1 MTSKLLN
8 HGTVTKGH
16 LTKKFVGKHTLLYPE
31 KNLRLDLHSQLQA
44 QKGVPRLGLEPFLI
58 TLEHLLLNTFCWGCQ
73 KELFMFYEFS
83 DQTPTWGSRLKKV
96 LPK

>member
-31 KNLRLDLHSQLQA
+31 KILRLDLHSQLQA
-44 QKGVPRLGLEPFLI
+44 QKGVPRLGLEPLLI